1 MLLCKGKTHG
11 DLNSKQITIH
21 LKNVK
26 SGFHDLLPERNTK
39 IDYAISTCQA

>member
-26 SGFHDLLPERNTK
+26 SGIHDLLPEKNTK
-39 IDYAISTCQA
+39 IDYTISTCDA